1 MKILMLTDRL
11 ALGGAETHIYEL
23 IHGLLAR
30 GVAVEIASAG
40 GAYAQRLIREGV
52 KHVQINWATHSPLAL
67 VRAKRQLETLLSQGG
82 YTLVHAHARIPAC
95 LAAKL
100 CRQLHIPLVT
110 TAHWVFRADGW
121 RGRMSRWGDH
131 TLAVSEDIRRYL
143 IKEYRLSPRDI
154 TVTKNGINTARFAPA
169 AGSGHGRRLIHVSR
183 LDEGRAAAATALIS
197 LAPAL
202 MAAGAISLTIV
213 GDGKCFAPLYR
224 EAERI
229 NQALGKPFIRM
240 PGAQTDIAPLLR
252 EGDVFIGVSRAAL
265 EAMAC
270 GLAVVLA
277 GDEGYLSIFSSAV
290 AEAAERSNF
299 CCRGEEGLKK
309 ERLLGDLTALLSDEP
324 LRHRLGVYGRNYVC
338 RHYSIEDMVE
348 DAFHVYRGLAEKG
361 PRPPMIICG
370 YYGFHNMGDEAVL
383 GDLLLRLRREGFR
396 RITVLSARPGE
407 TSERHHVAAEP
418 RFSLSAIRR
427 VGAERGIF
435 LLGGG
440 NLLQNETSRR
450 SLLYYTQVIR
460 FAKRCGCRI
469 FLVGGIGRLDT
480 AGERL
485 VCRILPLADGFL
497 GRTPQDIAYA
507 QQLSPALRTRLLPDG
522 ALWIRPATALPSNL
536 PKGDVLLIALHG
548 QTPACIAKPLIDAC
562 AAIAR
567 HEGHVLAF
575 ACMHEGQDQALAQA
589 GCLRVPTAQILPR
602 LSAEETVAFLAN
614 RCRLV
619 ITTRL
624 HMLIF
629 AVAAGTPAITVE
641 DGGKISAFA
650 AYAASCATQETPI
663 LCLPGEP
670 CSAPLPAIRRM
681 LATPRS
687 KEQGRRLLAAMR
699 APGEHFSFLSFFNT
713 SE

>member
-1 MKILMLTDRL
+1 MKILILTDRL

-30 GVAVEIASAG
+30 GAAVEIASAG
-40 GAYAQRLIREGV
+40 GAYAQRLMREGV
-52 KHVQINWATHSPLAL
+52 KHVQINWATHNPLAL
-67 VRAKRQLETLLSQGG
+67 ARAKRQLEALLSQGG
-82 YTLVHAHARIPAC
+82 YTLVHAHARLPAY
-95 LAAKL
+95 LAAKI
-100 CRQLHIPLVT
+100 CRRLHIPLVT

-121 RGRMSRWGDH
+121 RGHMSRWGDH
-131 TLAVSEDIRRYL
+131 TLAVSEDIRHYL
-143 IKEYRLSPRDI
+143 IIEYHLSPQDI

-169 AGSGHGRRLIHVSR
+169 TGGGHGRLIHVSR
-183 LDEGRAAAATALIS
+183 LDEGRAAAATALIA
-197 LAPAL
+197 LAPEL
-202 MAAGAISLTIV
+202 MARGAASLTIV
-213 GDGKCFAPLYR
+213 GDGKCFAPLCR

-229 NQALGKPFIRM
+229 NRALGKPFIRM
-240 PGAQTDIAPLLR
+240 LGAQTDIAPLLR

-277 GDEGYLSIFSSAV
+277 GDEGYLSIFSPTA
-290 AEAAERSNF
+290 AKAAECSNF
-299 CCRGEEGLKK
+299 CCRGEEKLTK

-324 LRHRLGVYGRNYVC
+324 LCRQLGTYGRDYVC
-338 RHYSIEDMVE
+338 RHYSAEAMVE
-348 DAFHVYRGLAEKG
+348 DAFRVYRSLAEKKL
-361 PRPPMIICG
+361 RPPMIICG

-383 GDLLLRLRREGFR
+383 GDLLLRLRREGFG

-407 TSERHHVAAEP
+407 TSEHHHVAAEP

-450 SLLYYTQVIR
+450 SLLYYTQAIR

-469 FLVGGIGRLDT
+469 LVLGGIGRLDT
-480 AGERL
+480 GGESI
-485 VCRILPLADGFL
+485 VSRILPLVDGFL
-497 GRTPQDIAYA
+497 GRTPQDVAYA
-507 QQLSPALRTRLLPDG
+507 QQLSPALRTHLLPDG
-522 ALWIRPATALPSNL
+522 ALWTPPATALPSNL
-536 PKGDVLLIALHG
+536 PKENVLLVALHG
-548 QTPACIAKPLIDAC
+548 QTPACIAKPLVDAC

-567 HEGHVLAF
+567 HEGLHLAF
-575 ACMHEGQDQALAQA
+575 SCMHEGQDQALAQA
-589 GCLRVPTAQILPR
+589 GCMRVPTAQILPR
-602 LSAEETVAFLAN
+602 LSAEETVAFLTN

-629 AVAAGTPAITVE
+629 AAVAGVPTITVE
-641 DGGKISAFA
+641 DGGKISAFV
-650 AYAASCATQETPI
+650 AYAESCAAQETPI
-663 LCLPGEP
+663 ACLQDEQY
-670 CSAPLPAIRRM
+670 STPLPHIRHM
-681 LATPRS
+681 LAAPHS
-687 KEQGRRLLAAMR
+687 KEQGRRLLSSMR
-699 APGEHFSFLSFFNT
+699 APGEHFSFLSFFHA